1 MPEILHL
8 QVLKLVIEK
17 KFPMRCSI
25 FVLLSFTYKNKK
37 HVLQKL
43 SEKELAEGC
52 RKGDNVARKQLY
64 EQYADL
70 LMAVCMRYSGDR
82 DTAQDILHDGFLK
95 AFRSFGQFQYMG
107 EGSLR
112 AWLTRIMVNGAL
124 EALRKRYVLN
134 EQPIEELP
142 DDIEDEEDLELI
154 PQAVLMQF
162 IQELPDGYRTVFNLY
177 VFEEKSHKEI
187 AEILGITEH
196 TSSSQFFR
204 AKKLLMKKISEYL
217 KREDL

>member
-1 MPEILHL
+1 MPEILHV

-124 EALRKRYVLN
+124 EALRKRNVLN
-134 EQPIEELP
+134 EQPIE
-142 DDIEDEEDLELI
+142 
-154 PQAVLMQF
+154 
-162 IQELPDGYRTVFNLY
+162 ELPDGYRTVFNLY

>member
-1 MPEILHL
+1 ML
-8 QVLKLVIEK
+8 
-17 KFPMRCSI
+17 R
-25 FVLLSFTYKNKK
+25 
-37 HVLQKL
+37 KL

-52 RKGDNVARKQLY
+52 RRGDNVARKQLY

-70 LMAVCMRYSGDR
+70 LMAVCLRYSADR
-82 DTAQDILHDGFLK
+82 DTAQDVLHDGFLR
-95 AFRSFGQFQYMG
+95 AFRSFGQFQYKG
-107 EGSLR
+107 GGSLR

-124 EALRKRYVLN
+124 EALRKRNLLN
-134 EQPIEELP
+134 EQLIEELP

-162 IQELPDGYRTVFNLY
+162 IRELPDGYRTVFNLY

-204 AKKLLMKKISEYL
+204 AKRLLMKKISEYL
-217 KREDL
+217 KRENL

>member
-1 MPEILHL
+1 
-8 QVLKLVIEK
+8 
-17 KFPMRCSI
+17 
-25 FVLLSFTYKNKK
+25 
-37 HVLQKL
+37 
-43 SEKELAEGC
+43 
-52 RKGDNVARKQLY
+52 
-64 EQYADL
+64 
-70 LMAVCMRYSGDR
+70 MAVCMRYSGDR

-124 EALRKRYVLN
+124 EALRKRNVLN

>member
-1 MPEILHL
+1 
-8 QVLKLVIEK
+8 
-17 KFPMRCSI
+17 
-25 FVLLSFTYKNKK
+25 
-37 HVLQKL
+37 
-43 SEKELAEGC
+43 
-52 RKGDNVARKQLY
+52 
-64 EQYADL
+64 
-70 LMAVCMRYSGDR
+70 
-82 DTAQDILHDGFLK
+82 
-95 AFRSFGQFQYMG
+95 
-107 EGSLR
+107 
-112 AWLTRIMVNGAL
+112 MVNGAL
-124 EALRKRYVLN
+124 EALRKRNVLN

>member
-1 MPEILHL
+1 MGE
-8 QVLKLVIEK
+8 E
-17 KFPMRCSI
+17 
-25 FVLLSFTYKNKK
+25 
-37 HVLQKL
+37 
-43 SEKELAEGC
+43 ELALQC
-52 RKGDNVARKQLY
+52 KQANNRARKQLY
-64 EQYADL
+64 EQYGGL
-70 LMAVCMRYSGDR
+70 LMAICLRYTGDKEAAE
-82 DTAQDILHDGFLK
+82 DVLHDGFIRI
-95 AFRSFGQFQYMG
+95 FQSIGQFSYQG

-124 EALRKRYVLN
+124 EALRKRNVLN